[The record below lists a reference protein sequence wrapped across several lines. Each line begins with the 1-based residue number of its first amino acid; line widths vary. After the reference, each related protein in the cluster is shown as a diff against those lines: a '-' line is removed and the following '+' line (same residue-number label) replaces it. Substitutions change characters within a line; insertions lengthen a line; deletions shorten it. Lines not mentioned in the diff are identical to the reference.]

1 MATDTFDNTAAGEL
15 LVSHQDTVKI
25 EEVAGRKI
33 ARFAVPPLMQGH
45 TFAVDMSDPA
55 SDDSV
60 PTGPFRIEYV
70 LGTEFVIHADE
81 LSSFRFEDGYSHLAM
96 TPDLARLKVTLQY
109 FDTNLPGVRK
119 EVTLTLQGSNAIVQ
133 RLIVETP
140 EVDLSN
146 AIRHTGQIVADL
158 LDAVSFVKRVPIS
171 IRHIEVHAIGKKY
184 QRRYVTLPYGPRQL
198 TADNLTAATTVPPRL
213 KATLRLFREGLNAS
227 KPHYRLLCFYR
238 VREVVELVRH
248 ENDRDLLAHGIKP
261 DRPTRVLPD
270 NELTR
275 CYFPTYLGK
284 KVGAFLDHVR
294 SAYRLAVAHGN
305 LDEYFKLVL
314 DPANVSIDH
323 RIDFTNAVLMSVVA
337 EMIQDEIDL
346 MTRHGLS
353 GARLLAG
360 GNPETA

>member
-1 MATDTFDNTAAGEL
+1 MATDAFDNTAAGEL
-15 LVSHQDTVKI
+15 SVSHQDTVKI
-25 EEVAGRKI
+25 EEIAGRKI
-33 ARFAVPPLMQGH
+33 ARFSVPPLMQGH
-45 TFAVDMSDPA
+45 TFAVELSDPA
-55 SDDSV
+55 SDST
-60 PTGPFRIEYV
+60 PIGPFRIEYV

-81 LSSFRFEDGYSHLAM
+81 LPSFRFEDGFSHLVMA
-96 TPDLARLKVTLQY
+96 PELARLKVTLQY
-109 FDTNLPGVRK
+109 VDTKSPGVLK
-119 EVTLTLQGSNAIVQ
+119 EATLTFRGSDAIVQ

-146 AIRHTGQIVADL
+146 AINHTGQIVADF

-184 QRRYVTLPYGPRQL
+184 QRRYVTLPYGSRQL
-198 TADNLTAATTVPPRL
+198 TVDDLTEARTVPPRL
-213 KATLRLFREGLNAS
+213 KAAFRLFRESLNSS
-227 KPHYRLLCFYR
+227 KPHYRLLCLYR
-238 VREVVELVRH
+238 VREVVESVRH
-248 ENDRDLLAHGIKP
+248 ENDRDILAYGMKP
-261 DRPTRVLPD
+261 DRPSRVLPD

-275 CYFPTYLGK
+275 CYFPTYVGK
-284 KVGAFLDHVR
+284 KIGAFLDHVR

-353 GARLLAG
+353 GSRLLAG